1 MKVFFSFILLF
12 FAIFIKAESIKV
24 DGILDEPEWE
34 NAFSI
39 NEFYQTSPFNLKK
52 SKDETVAYIFSNKD
66 GIYVGFIN
74 KQTNASMLSKK
85 TLRDEMTSLSDKNSV
100 NIDFDG
106 DGNKAYILAINL
118 GDSYFDAIK
127 IKTGD
132 FKTDWDGDW
141 IAKTKRYDGYWVSE
155 FYLPWNLVLMNQPK
169 GNKRKIKY
177 SVARYRAKEQI
188 WVASS
193 GSTASRPDFFEKLDS
208 LEIANYTKSRLNFFP
223 YVSSNQNS
231 ITKFNDNKIGAE
243 IFYNSGTGTQIN
255 ATFNPDFGQAESD
268 DVVINFSAQETFYS
282 EKRAFFNE
290 SQSLFNINNYDRYS
304 VMNTRRIGSA
314 PSYDCEE
321 ENDSVECEDVKKNY
335 SDIDYAI
342 RYTQKK
348 GKTELGFFT
357 AQEHDESFSIGRNF
371 YAIRS
376 RTDFGNKTL
385 GYMMTH
391 VDDDFNNST
400 ATVNV
405 IDYVS
410 VKSDQLTYFTDLL
423 FSEKN
428 DDSKFGYRSQF
439 NFQPSN
445 FSFISGSV
453 LYFDKD
459 FQLNDFGY
467 LRRADWIHVG
477 LGGGRLKKIDFQENS
492 AIDQFEFGFDLNYDS
507 DTVGNSNPLRFDNK
521 NAIIFKDTSKL
532 IFEFGIKTSGKNTT
546 ITRKN
551 PDFPFV
557 KIKKKKNIT
566 LDFEAINYKFWTYDW
581 RISFEQ
587 GDKYN
592 SWDSNGYKRE
602 FYKIAGSYF
611 PNDNLKIN
619 LQYRVRK
626 ENEWLIWSEDN
637 KFGLYDSQQD
647 TVSVGLNWFSGNK
660 HEVRLKSQFVALQ
673 ADNPRSLVSDKQGY
687 LYNSNESLKPFTQG
701 VVSFQIRYKYEIAP
715 LSYIYLVYSKGGS
728 NFEED
733 ENYSKSE
740 IFNQPWNN
748 PSDEVYSIKFR
759 LKY

>member
-477 LGGGRLKKIDFQENS
+477 LGGGSKKIDFQENS

-687 LYNSNESLKPFTQG
+687 LYDSNESLKPFTQG

>member
-268 DVVINFSAQETFYS
+268 DVVINFSSQETFYS

-290 SQSLFNINNYDRYS
+290 NQSLFNINNYDRYS

-410 VKSDQLTYFTDLL
+410 VRSDQLTYFTDLL

-477 LGGGRLKKIDFQENS
+477 LGGGSKKIDFQENS

-687 LYNSNESLKPFTQG
+687 LYDSNESLKPFTQG

>member
-74 KQTNASMLSKK
+74 KQSNASMLSKK

-231 ITKFNDNKIGAE
+231 ITKFNDNKIGAD

-290 SQSLFNINNYDRYS
+290 NQSLFNINNYDRYS

-477 LGGGRLKKIDFQENS
+477 LGGGSKKIDFQENS

-507 DTVGNSNPLRFDNK
+507 DTGGNSNPLRFDNK

-532 IFEFGIKTSGKNTT
+532 KFEFGIKTSGKNTT

-687 LYNSNESLKPFTQG
+687 LYDSNESLKPFTQG

>member
-1 MKVFFSFILLF
+1 MKRFILTTLLF
-12 FAIFIKAESIKV
+12 STILIKAESIV
-24 DGILDEPEWE
+24 IDGILDEPEWT

-39 NEFYQTSPFNLKK
+39 NEFYQTSPFNLQK
-52 SKDETVAYIFSNKD
+52 SQGETLVYIFSNED

-74 KQTNASMLSKK
+74 KQSNSSMLSKK
-85 TLRDEMTSLSDKNSV
+85 TLRDEMTSLSDKNSI

-106 DGNKAYILAINL
+106 DGNKAYILAVNL
-118 GDSYFDAIK
+118 GDSLFDAIK

-169 GNKRKIKY
+169 GDKRTIKY
-177 SVARYRAKEQI
+177 SVLRYKAKEQI
-188 WVASS
+188 WVSSS
-193 GSTASRPDFFEKLDS
+193 GSMASRPDFFEKLDS
-208 LEIANYTKSRLNFFP
+208 IEITNYTKSKLNFFP

-231 ITKFNDNKIGAE
+231 VTKFDDNKIGAE
-243 IFYNSGTGTQIN
+243 IFYNSGTGKQIN

-290 SQSLFNINNYDRYS
+290 NQSLFNINNYDRYT

-314 PSYDCEE
+314 PSYKCSEE
-321 ENDSVECEDVKKNY
+321 DNIDECENSKKNY
-335 SDIDYAI
+335 SDIDYAL
-342 RYTQKK
+342 RYSQKT

-357 AQEHDESFSIGRNF
+357 AREADESFSVGRNF
-371 YAIRS
+371 YALRS
-376 RTDFGNKTL
+376 RADFGNKTL
-385 GYMMTH
+385 GYMLTH
-391 VDDDFNNST
+391 VDDTFSNST

-405 IDYVS
+405 IDYVN

-423 FSEKN
+423 FSEKD
-428 DDSKFGYRSQF
+428 DDSRFGYRSQF
-439 NFQPSN
+439 NYQPSN
-445 FSFISGSV
+445 FSYISGSI
-453 LYFDKD
+453 LYFDEN

-467 LRRADWIHVG
+467 LKRADWIHVG
-477 LGGGRLKKIDFQENS
+477 LGGGLKQINFSKESPVDQIDMNVDF
-492 AIDQFEFGFDLNYDS
+492 NYDA
-507 DTVGNSNPLRFDNK
+507 DTNGNSNPIRIDQK
-521 NAIIFKDTSKL
+521 NEITFKDTSKL
-532 IFEFGIKTSGKNTT
+532 KFDFGIKTSGKNTT

-566 LDFEAINYKFWTYDW
+566 LDFEAVNYKFWTYDW
-581 RISFEQ
+581 RISFEK
-587 GDKYN
+587 GDKYSSWN
-592 SWDSNGYKRE
+592 SDGYKRE

-619 LQYRVRK
+619 LQYRIRK
-626 ENEWLIWSEDN
+626 ENEWLIWTEDN
-637 KFGLYDSQQD
+637 KFGLYDSEQD
-647 TVSVGLNWFSGNK
+647 TVSIGLNWFSGNK
-660 HEVRLKSQFVALQ
+660 HEIRLKSQFVALQ
-673 ADNPRSLVSDKQGY
+673 ADNPQSLISDSGGY
-687 LYNSNESLKPFTQG
+687 LYDSDDLIKPFTQG
-701 VVSFQIRYKYEIAP
+701 VVSFQVRYKYEIAP
-715 LSYIYLVYSKGGS
+715 LSYLYLVYSKGGTS
-728 NFEED
+728 YDED
-733 ENYSKSE
+733 EDYSKSE

>member
-74 KQTNASMLSKK
+74 KQSNASMLSKK

-155 FYLPWNLVLMNQPK
+155 FYFPWNLVLMNQPK

-290 SQSLFNINNYDRYS
+290 NQSLFNINNYDRYS

-477 LGGGRLKKIDFQENS
+477 LGGGSKKIDFQENS

-532 IFEFGIKTSGKNTT
+532 KFEFGIKTSGKNTT

-673 ADNPRSLVSDKQGY
+673 ADNPKSLVSDKQGY
-687 LYNSNESLKPFTQG
+687 LYDSNESLKPFTQG

>member
-127 IKTGD
+127 IKAGD

-290 SQSLFNINNYDRYS
+290 NQSLFNINNYDRYS

-477 LGGGRLKKIDFQENS
+477 LGGGSKKIDFQENS

-532 IFEFGIKTSGKNTT
+532 KFEFGIKTSGKNTT

-673 ADNPRSLVSDKQGY
+673 ADNPKSLVSDKQGY
-687 LYNSNESLKPFTQG
+687 LYDSNESLKPFTQG

>member
-155 FYLPWNLVLMNQPK
+155 FYFPWNLVLMNQPK

-255 ATFNPDFGQAESD
+255 TTFNPDFGQAESD

-290 SQSLFNINNYDRYS
+290 NQSLFNINNYDRYS

-477 LGGGRLKKIDFQENS
+477 LGGGSKKIDFQENS

-507 DTVGNSNPLRFDNK
+507 DTGGNSNPLRFDNK

-532 IFEFGIKTSGKNTT
+532 KFEFGIKTSGKNTT

-687 LYNSNESLKPFTQG
+687 LYDSNESLKPFTQG

>member
-12 FAIFIKAESIKV
+12 FAIFMKAESIKV

-290 SQSLFNINNYDRYS
+290 NQSLFNINNYDRYS

-477 LGGGRLKKIDFQENS
+477 LGGGSKKIDFQENS

-532 IFEFGIKTSGKNTT
+532 KFEFGIKTSGKNTT

-687 LYNSNESLKPFTQG
+687 LYDSNESLKPFTQG

>member
-127 IKTGD
+127 IKAGD

-155 FYLPWNLVLMNQPK
+155 FYFPWNLVLMNQPK

-290 SQSLFNINNYDRYS
+290 NQSLFNINNYDRYS

-477 LGGGRLKKIDFQENS
+477 LGGGSKKIDFQENS

-532 IFEFGIKTSGKNTT
+532 KFEFGIKTSGKNTT

-687 LYNSNESLKPFTQG
+687 LYDSNESLKPFTQG